1 MDGFNMGYVLKTPT
15 DINQRT
21 GLYTLK
27 NNNLC
32 QQFSGVFKLITI
44 RSEFKKGFFKQSIT
58 ASRIQGQDN
67 PSEEA
72 NPESLFSSDKI
83 ADINKGFGI
92 SNSVTKAIESS
103 ITPDFTTKIQSTID
117 NTTSALDKVIPK
129 ITGVK

>member
-1 MDGFNMGYVLKTPT
+1 M
-15 DINQRT
+15 T
-21 GLYTLK
+21 GVQTCALP
-27 NNNLC
+27 
-32 QQFSGVFKLITI
+32 IW
-44 RSEFKKGFFKQSIT
+44 FFKQSIT